1 MLLRFSSIQ
10 NQLPFIVTGDFGCG
24 DGAWTPVMKIDG
36 NKVSQRCQCKSFLSL
51 SSVDKDWPFFST
63 ALI

>member
-1 MLLRFSSIQ
+1 MWRWSMDAGHEDRRQQS
-10 NQLPFIVTGDFGCG
+10 N
-24 DGAWTPVMKIDG
+24 
-36 NKVSQRCQCKSFLSL
+36 QRCQCKSFLSL